1 MQGVVFVENP
11 VKEHNYND
19 HAVIISD
26 LYLSQC
32 RVSFARY
39 GCIVSC

>member
-26 LYLSQC
+26 HW
-32 RVSFARY
+32 
-39 GCIVSC
+39 